1 MLNMRKKL
9 AIEEKQQ
16 KLSICIDNDLFEIF
30 EKYMKEIGNPNKT
43 KYIEKLIK
51 DDLISRNFIKND
63 FIGLKNN

>member
-1 MLNMRKKL
+1 MRKKL

-16 KLSICIDNDLFEIF
+16 KISICIDNDLFDIF
-30 EKYMKEIGNPNKT
+30 EKYMEEIDNPNKS

-51 DDLISRNFIKND
+51 DDLISRNLIKND